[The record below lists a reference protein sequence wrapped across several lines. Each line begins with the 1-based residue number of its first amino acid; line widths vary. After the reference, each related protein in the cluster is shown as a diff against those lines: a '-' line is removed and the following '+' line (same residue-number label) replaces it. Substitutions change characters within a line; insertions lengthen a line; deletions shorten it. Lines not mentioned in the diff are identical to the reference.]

1 MYCIYNGLSE
11 TGDVGE
17 ETLEWNVARL
27 AQNSLCVS
35 EIGTFEYL
43 NIRFLIIDCWLLIVL
58 LNCYMQIVF
67 LNTWNVGWRANPD
80 WPDWTEDPDW
90 NQLRN
95 TYTDFTHYTDYLF
108 CLDCLIVFYLIINR
122 ALFSFVL
129 LLYCYY
135 HYCYY
140 YIIIF
145 IKTIVFT
152 INCICFYYCQFSP
165 PSNAEPRTSLNIL
178 TTRTRSTSILAIEV
192 IGIDCSAPSWVQG
205 RYTNKHKSVLKPYS
219 KTSLLVLPAKQPYS
233 KSIPTV
239 FPIACTSPSIK

>member
-1 MYCIYNGLSE
+1 MI
-11 TGDVGE
+11 V
-17 ETLEWNVARL
+17 
-27 AQNSLCVS
+27 
-35 EIGTFEYL
+35 
-43 NIRFLIIDCWLLIVL
+43 DCWLFCWTAIRRL
-58 LNCYMQIVF
+58 VF
-67 LNTWNVGWRANPD
+67 WTHWNVGWRANPD

-122 ALFSFVL
+122 ALFSFVSL
-129 LLYCYY
+129 SYCYY

-165 PSNAEPRTSLNIL
+165 PSNAEPRTSLNTLI

-205 RYTNKHKSVLKPYS
+205 RYIKF
-219 KTSLLVLPAKQPYS
+219 
-233 KSIPTV
+233 SISTIKKETHVSSP
-239 FPIACTSPSIK
+239 FPISYIQMIALLQINLCS